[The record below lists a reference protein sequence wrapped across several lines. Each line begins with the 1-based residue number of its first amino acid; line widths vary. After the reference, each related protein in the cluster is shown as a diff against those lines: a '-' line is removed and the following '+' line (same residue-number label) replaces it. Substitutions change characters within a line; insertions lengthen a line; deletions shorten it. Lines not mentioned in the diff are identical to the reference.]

1 MEVFVKIILEL
12 LAAKTK
18 RTWNS
23 LLLFSTSLLEL
34 VTATPNLS
42 PNQPITGNEPA
53 ESGFFYARN
62 RDYFTAASWPFDPL
76 KNIRRPFGARLA
88 AW

>member
-1 MEVFVKIILEL
+1 MLEL

-23 LLLFSTSLLEL
+23 LLFFSTLLMEQ
-34 VTATPNLS
+34 TAVTPNLS

-53 ESGFFYARN
+53 KSGFFYARN
-62 RDYFTAASWPFDPL
+62 RDYFTAASLPFDPL